1 MLDGMA
7 ARARLARIDGNAF
20 SLSNRSDLA
29 MSRIAQ
35 LDQEAASSPGPS
47 DRVLLQYEVEQF
59 LYHEAALLDDRRFGE
74 WLALI
79 ADDIHY
85 WMPIRRTVTVE
96 NLDLE
101 YARAD
106 GMAYF
111 DDDRSDLKMRV
122 EKLQSNSAWSE
133 NPPSRTRHFVSNVR
147 VLKVEGSEIALEAAI
162 HVYRSR
168 LNDKI
173 DNWIGKRH
181 DGLRRVDGGFQL
193 FRRHIFLDQTVV
205 QSTNFSSLF

>member
-1 MLDGMA
+1 MSGIAPLDHA
-7 ARARLARIDGNAF
+7 ATA
-20 SLSNRSDLA
+20 
-29 MSRIAQ
+29 
-35 LDQEAASSPGPS
+35 SPGLAEKM
-47 DRVLLQYEVEQF
+47 VLQYEVEQF
-59 LYHEAALLDDRRFGE
+59 LYREAALLDDRRFDE

-96 NLDLE
+96 NLRLE
-101 YARAD
+101 YAGPD

-111 DDDRSDLKMRV
+111 DDDRTDLRMRV

-133 NPPSRTRHFVSNVR
+133 NPPSRTRHLVSNVR
-147 VLKVEGSEIALEAAI
+147 ILEVKGAEIVLEAAI
-162 HVYRSR
+162 HLYRSR

-173 DNWIGKRH
+173 DHWIGKRR
-181 DGLRRVDGGFQL
+181 DGLRRAEDGFRI

-205 QSTNFSSLF
+205 LSTNFSSLF

>member
-1 MLDGMA
+1 MSQA
-7 ARARLARIDGNAF
+7 AG
-20 SLSNRSDLA
+20 LSGETTEPALGPEQA
-29 MSRIAQ
+29 M
-35 LDQEAASSPGPS
+35 
-47 DRVLLQYEVEQF
+47 LLQYEVEQF
-59 LYHEAALLDDRRFGE
+59 LYREAALLDDRRFGD

-96 NLDLE
+96 NLRLE
-101 YARAD
+101 YASSD

-111 DDDRSDLKMRV
+111 DDDRNDLRMRV

-147 VLKVEGSEIALEAAI
+147 ILEANGDEITLEAAI
-162 HVYRSR
+162 HLYRSR

-173 DNWIGKRH
+173 DNWVGKRR
-181 DGLRRVDGGFQL
+181 DRLRRVDGGFRI
-193 FRRHIFLDQTVV
+193 FERHIFLDQTVV
-205 QSTNFSSLF
+205 LSTNFSSIF

>member
-1 MLDGMA
+1 MAEVAPLDRKA
-7 ARARLARIDGNAF
+7 TA
-20 SLSNRSDLA
+20 
-29 MSRIAQ
+29 
-35 LDQEAASSPGPS
+35 SPGLS
-47 DRVLLQYEVEQF
+47 ERMLLQYEVEQF
-59 LYHEAALLDDRRFGE
+59 LYHEAALLDDRRFGD

-96 NLDLE
+96 NLRLE
-101 YARAD
+101 YAGPD

-111 DDDRSDLKMRV
+111 DDDRTDLRMRV

-133 NPPSRTRHFVSNVR
+133 NPPSRTRHLVSNVR
-147 VLKVEGSEIALEAAI
+147 LLEVNGSEVALEAAI
-162 HVYRSR
+162 HLYRSR

-173 DNWIGKRH
+173 DHWIGKRR
-181 DGLRRVDGGFQL
+181 DGLRRVDGGFRI

-205 QSTNFSSLF
+205 LSTNFSSLF